1 MKKILFPFS
10 AKYPRMGEGSTVL
23 LKDGRVFMIYSKFTG
38 TADHDHSELAGGI
51 LDPVTGT
58 FSDERILFSGG
69 HYLNQMSV
77 SLERLADGS
86 VGCVFIRKLGAGH
99 DLGYFSCSCDE
110 CATWSEPVVLSY
122 VDPSDYFVVNNDRLR
137 QLSSGRLVLPVCV
150 YPGGFKEVPS
160 YLAVWYSDDM
170 GKSWRAS
177 GKIRPCAAPPRP
189 EPYAAESDWS
199 EICRYPY
206 KEQEP
211 GVEECA
217 DGTLFYY
224 CRTYLGCMYGAWSRD
239 RGRTF
244 TALEPIR
251 DIVSPV
257 APQSIRREPGTARLW
272 CVFNDRS
279 HVTFGDA
286 SKFWGW
292 RTPLALSYSD
302 DNGHSWAKYQQIEDE
317 SHNYCYT
324 SMTFLKKTLLLTYY
338 ESENCADGLHRRN
351 LASLKVQTV
360 ELP

>member
-1 MKKILFPFS
+1 
-10 AKYPRMGEGSTVL
+10 
-23 LKDGRVFMIYSKFTG
+23 
-38 TADHDHSELAGGI
+38 
-51 LDPVTGT
+51 
-58 FSDERILFSGG
+58 
-69 HYLNQMSV
+69 
-77 SLERLADGS
+77 
-86 VGCVFIRKLGAGH
+86 
-99 DLGYFSCSCDE
+99 
-110 CATWSEPVVLSY
+110 
-122 VDPSDYFVVNNDRLR
+122 
-137 QLSSGRLVLPVCV
+137 
-150 YPGGFKEVPS
+150 
-160 YLAVWYSDDM
+160 M

-177 GKIRPCAAPPRP
+177 EVIPPCAAPPRP
-189 EPYAAESDWS
+189 EPYAAESDWG

-239 RGRTF
+239 RGKTF
-244 TALEPIR
+244 TELEPVR

-302 DNGHSWAKYQQIEDE
+302 DNGHSWTKFRQIEDE

-324 SMTFLKKTLLLTYY
+324 SMTFLGKTLLLTYY

-351 LASLKVQTV
+351 LASLKLQTV